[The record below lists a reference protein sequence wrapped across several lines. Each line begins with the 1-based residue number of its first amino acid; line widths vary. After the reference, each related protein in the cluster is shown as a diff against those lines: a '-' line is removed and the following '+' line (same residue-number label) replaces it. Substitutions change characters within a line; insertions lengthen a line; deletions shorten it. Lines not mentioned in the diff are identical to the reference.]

1 MTRIPTPDTTAAT
14 TPDPVLC
21 PGAHLVHRHLAD
33 HGHPELLTGGDRA
46 ARIQVAFAIRDS
58 AAQLDTDAATLA
70 RKLRTLADSV
80 TTLRAGGRLT
90 PPAPPPRSP
99 PSAPRST
106 SSFTAST
113 SAPTPC
119 AATST
124 PGPNSP
130 PLTPRRAPTDPRP
143 GTGAAQPRAAPPT
156 RPDRLEE
163 KPCRAA
169 AHRPHPAGQLRADVA
184 RLLASIA
191 LTALTVTEIAKRLGH
206 SGGAV
211 GNACQSLVTRGEAE
225 LASTN
230 PAATKPPPTPSPC
243 PHRPPPRSPPSHR

>member
-90 PPAPPPRSP
+90 PARATTPLAALGAEIDLLVHSIDLGTDTLRRHLDTWTQLTTPDPAP
-99 PSAPRST
+99 
-106 SSFTAST
+106 
-113 SAPTPC
+113 
-119 AATST
+119 
-124 PGPNSP
+124 
-130 PLTPRRAPTDPRP
+130 
-143 GTGAAQPRAAPPT
+143 GT
-156 RPDRLEE
+156 
-163 KPCRAA
+163 
-169 AHRPHPAGQLRADVA
+169 
-184 RLLASIA
+184 
-191 LTALTVTEIAKRLGH
+191 
-206 SGGAV
+206 
-211 GNACQSLVTRGEAE
+211 N
-225 LASTN
+225 
-230 PAATKPPPTPSPC
+230 
-243 PHRPPPRSPPSHR
+243 